1 MKISLG
7 PIYFYWSKQQVF
19 DFYQQIAQSSVDV
32 VYLGEVVCSKRH
44 ELRLD
49 DWLQIAQQLSAA
61 GKEVVLS
68 TLTLIEADSE
78 LKRLKKICNNQ
89 NYGVEANDF
98 SAINLLTKDCTPFVI
113 GPSVNVY
120 NTASLNY
127 LAKQGLRRWCY
138 PVELSK
144 DTLLDIVNN
153 KHNALEVEVFAYG
166 QLPLAFSAR
175 CFTARAYD
183 LPKDDCQYKCIDH
196 QQGMLLSTKEDQSFL
211 IMNGIQTLSSDVQN
225 LVCELDEMKK
235 IGVDVIRISPQVEST
250 NQIIDVFRDR
260 IDQKNTSQEAF
271 NILAQ
276 LSDNKQRNGYW
287 HNQEGMKGVTLAVEQ
302 L

>member
-49 DWLQIAQQLSAA
+49 DWLKIAQQLSTA

-78 LKRLKKICNNQ
+78 LKRLKKICDNQ

-98 SAINLLTKDCTPFVI
+98 AAISLLTKSRTPFVV

-127 LAKQGLRRWCY
+127 LAKQGLKRWCY

-153 KHNALEVEVFAYG
+153 KHKALEVEVFAYG

-175 CFTARAYD
+175 CFTARSYN

-196 QQGMLLSTKEDQSFL
+196 QQGMLLSTKEDQNFL

-225 LVCELDEMKK
+225 LVCELDEMKE
-235 IGVDVIRISPQVEST
+235 IGVDVIRLSPQVEST
-250 NQIIDVFRDR
+250 NQIIEVFRDR
-260 IDQKNTSQEAF
+260 IDEKNTSHEALKM
-271 NILAQ
+271 LAQ
-276 LSDNKQRNGYW
+276 LNDNKQCDGYW
-287 HNQEGMKGVTLAVEQ
+287 FGQEGMKNTAFAVQ
-302 L
+302 QI